1 MNFTLKDQD
10 ATSARLVVSVQEADY
25 TTLVEKTLKNIRQ
38 KANIPGFRPGMV
50 PMGLIK
56 KQYGTA
62 VKAEEINKLL
72 QTKIFEYI
80 RENNID
86 ILGEPLPDEEQQST
100 LDLVNGKDF
109 DFEFRIALAPKFD
122 ATLTKADNIVYSKI
136 EPTEE
141 MIDGQAKAYAQR
153 CGEYKQMESYESGDM
168 LKGALVENVEGGI
181 DVKEAV
187 MMPSYMKNDEQ
198 KALFEG
204 KKVGDT
210 ITFNPNIAFDGHAA
224 ELASLF
230 MIEKDKAAEVKSD
243 FNFTIKEITRFVA
256 SEINQTVFDAAY
268 GKDTVKSEEEFR
280 AKIKEEIASRFAVE
294 SDYKLLLDT
303 RSYLMNRIGKLE
315 YSESILKELM
325 LANKE
330 DKDATIDDETFQK
343 SLNELTW
350 HLIKE
355 QLVKNAGIKIE
366 EADILEAAKDA
377 TRAQFAQYGMGNVPD
392 ELLENYALELVKQGK
407 SKEMLVNRAI
417 DVKLIGAIKEAAT
430 LNEESISVEEF
441 NKKIAEND

>member
-25 TTLVEKTLKNIRQ
+25 TRLVEISLKNIRQ
-38 KANIPGFRPGMV
+38 KSNIPGFRPGMV

-366 EADILEAAKDA
+366 ETDILEAAKDA

-392 ELLENYALELVKQGK
+392 ELLENYAMELVKQGK

>member
-243 FNFTIKEITRFVA
+243 FNFTIKEVTRFVA

-343 SLNELTW
+343 SLDELTW

-392 ELLENYALELVKQGK
+392 ELLENYAMELVKQGK

>member
-1 MNFTLKDQD
+1 
-10 ATSARLVVSVQEADY
+10 
-25 TTLVEKTLKNIRQ
+25 
-38 KANIPGFRPGMV
+38 MV

-366 EADILEAAKDA
+366 ETDILEAAKDA

-392 ELLENYALELVKQGK
+392 ELLENYAMELVKQGK

>member
-10 ATSARLVVSVQEADY
+10 AISARLVVSVQEADY

-268 GKDTVKSEEEFR
+268 GKDAVKSEEEFR

-366 EADILEAAKDA
+366 ETDILEAAKDA

-392 ELLENYALELVKQGK
+392 ELLENYAMELVKQGK

-441 NKKIAEND
+441 NKKVAEND

>member
-330 DKDATIDDETFQK
+330 DNDATIDDETFQK

-366 EADILEAAKDA
+366 ETDILEAAKDA

-392 ELLENYALELVKQGK
+392 ELLENYAMELVKQGK

-441 NKKIAEND
+441 NKKVAEND

>member
-1 MNFTLKDQD
+1 
-10 ATSARLVVSVQEADY
+10 
-25 TTLVEKTLKNIRQ
+25 
-38 KANIPGFRPGMV
+38 
-50 PMGLIK
+50 
-56 KQYGTA
+56 
-62 VKAEEINKLL
+62 
-72 QTKIFEYI
+72 
-80 RENNID
+80 
-86 ILGEPLPDEEQQST
+86 
-100 LDLVNGKDF
+100 
-109 DFEFRIALAPKFD
+109 
-122 ATLTKADNIVYSKI
+122 
-136 EPTEE
+136 
-141 MIDGQAKAYAQR
+141 
-153 CGEYKQMESYESGDM
+153 
-168 LKGALVENVEGGI
+168 
-181 DVKEAV
+181 
-187 MMPSYMKNDEQ
+187 
-198 KALFEG
+198 
-204 KKVGDT
+204 
-210 ITFNPNIAFDGHAA
+210 
-224 ELASLF
+224 

-350 HLIKE
+350 HLVKE

-366 EADILEAAKDA
+366 ETDILEAAKDA

-392 ELLENYALELVKQGK
+392 ELLENYAMELVKQGK

>member
-1 MNFTLKDQD
+1 MNFTLKEQD

-366 EADILEAAKDA
+366 ETDILEAAKDA

-392 ELLENYALELVKQGK
+392 ELLENYAMELVKQGK

>member
-366 EADILEAAKDA
+366 ETDILEAAKDA

-392 ELLENYALELVKQGK
+392 ELLENYAMELVKQGK
-407 SKEMLVNRAI
+407 SKELSM
-417 DVKLIGAIKEAAT
+417 
-430 LNEESISVEEF
+430 
-441 NKKIAEND
+441 

>member
-343 SLNELTW
+343 SLDELTW

-366 EADILEAAKDA
+366 ETDILEAAKDA

-392 ELLENYALELVKQGK
+392 ELLENYAMELVKQGK

>member
-168 LKGALVENVEGGI
+168 LKGSLVENVEGGI
-181 DVKEAV
+181 EVKEAV

-330 DKDATIDDETFQK
+330 DKDATIDDVTFQK
-343 SLNELTW
+343 SLDELTW

-392 ELLENYALELVKQGK
+392 ELLENYAMELVKQGK

>member
-1 MNFTLKDQD
+1 M
-10 ATSARLVVSVQEADY
+10 
-25 TTLVEKTLKNIRQ
+25 
-38 KANIPGFRPGMV
+38 
-50 PMGLIK
+50 
-56 KQYGTA
+56 
-62 VKAEEINKLL
+62 
-72 QTKIFEYI
+72 
-80 RENNID
+80 
-86 ILGEPLPDEEQQST
+86 GEPLPDEEQQST

-168 LKGALVENVEGGI
+168 LKGSLVENVEGGI
-181 DVKEAV
+181 EVKEAV

-330 DKDATIDDETFQK
+330 DKDATIDDVTFQK
-343 SLNELTW
+343 SLDELTW

-392 ELLENYALELVKQGK
+392 ELLENYAMELVKQGK

>member
-1 MNFTLKDQD
+1 MNFTLKEQD

-181 DVKEAV
+181 EVKEAV

-343 SLNELTW
+343 SLDELTW

-366 EADILEAAKDA
+366 ETDILEAAKDA

-392 ELLENYALELVKQGK
+392 ELLENYAMELVKQGK

>member
-366 EADILEAAKDA
+366 ETDILEAAKDA

-392 ELLENYALELVKQGK
+392 ELLENYAMELVKQGK

-417 DVKLIGAIKEAAT
+417 DVKLIGAIKETAT

-441 NKKIAEND
+441 NKKVAEND